1 MPLLQFDP
9 AFLLVPALPILGTV
23 LVLWIVRT
31 TSRNTLARL
40 SALAEAM
47 RLQLVTKPPVFGIFH
62 QTPELAGEE
71 QGRAVRLFQFTK
83 GSGKNSTTWWALTLT
98 SPQVARRLSFSLQP
112 QNFGT
117 SVRAF
122 FGAKE
127 IQVGDAD
134 FDRRWFIETNAPDF
148 LPVALIDE
156 VRAVIDAAQPKGVF
170 RLADGTLRYEE
181 RGALGGHR
189 GAGELLAIKEAAH
202 RLASIAEVFERR

>member
-62 QTPELAGEE
+62 Q
-71 QGRAVRLFQFTK
+71 FTK

-98 SPQVARRLSFSLQP
+98 SPQAARRLTFSLQP

-127 IQVGDAD
+127 IQIGDPD

-189 GAGELLAIKEAAH
+189 DAGELLAIKEAAH